1 MSYQNKLELS
11 QIEKIKWRLYSY
23 AYQLI
28 TFWNFKMFSSHTSFL
43 TRFLEELSC
52 CKLVYIVA
60 GLEVL
65 CFYI

>member
-11 QIEKIKWRLYSY
+11 QIEKIKWRLYFY

-28 TFWNFKMFSSHTSFL
+28 TFWNLIFFFFPHTCFL

-52 CKLVYIVA
+52 CKLVCIVA

-65 CFYI
+65 CF